1 MAKWVKP
8 LSQVASKSA
17 ASRNL
22 KDEEVVQA
30 LMAQAGVQDK
40 VQKPT
45 FLENLSAAWGAFEW
59 SDDALKALQEGQSLP
74 EAVGNYLVDI
84 PRTLAGVALG
94 KRDWVDPDEGHG
106 VELMKYL
113 GIEEKVPQYIFG
125 TLADIFEPSM
135 AISSTIKGGSKLT
148 KLGTSFLNDV
158 AKVGVKNSDEG
169 VKIIAKTFGKEA
181 GESAAKRL
189 AANDDIMSIASDFMR
204 KSGKSL
210 GFVEDVAPG
219 AYLGL
224 SAESGRK
231 IAGGTIPSYIAKLI
245 DSPVT
250 APFEIGWDVAKKTG
264 LSDTKLV
271 KGLSKGLEKNILD
284 AFVYQRGLKG
294 KGEGL
299 EQFGSKISGINTA
312 SEYASGQKLRKL
324 ENFFNSLPKE
334 QKQEFFE
341 KGIAVYVE
349 IGGGLPQK
357 TTIAEFVDTLKKAK
371 LIVKSDYDEIMK
383 RLDPVVAQTPFGDV
397 PELLK
402 QKTVYGTN
410 LLEDQLGYAY
420 KFVPARLNAMSKQ
433 AAKWNELLNE
443 IGYKGNKVIETAKD
457 IQRFRD
463 AIKKSRLDEQSK
475 EFYNYIA
482 DIFEANLDI
491 EGRRTALGLP
501 NLGLGYIRRNYNI
514 KSINDLPKDIKKN
527 LISRQERM
535 FPSLADLEV
544 YNEFS
549 PTKLEL
555 QTGARGLVNQISYKA
570 GQDQAVK
577 QTYDAYNSLIE
588 QVKMGMMPDFA
599 VKGMGDVPKT
609 WEKTG
614 VPMLDEAGILV
625 NKDTWDVIKDSNKF
639 LLGQTDYNEVFK
651 AFDKINSWWRGWTTA
666 WTVKLPKGVNLPGL
680 GNEIPLNPAYFVR
693 NWMNNKMS
701 MVLYAGMNPAK
712 IPIRMFQANKIWNY
726 LSKGVGGDE
735 KIGNYTV
742 KQIGDAFARQGGLG
756 GTNVEDILRSMGEY
770 KGALGAV
777 KGALGGGELAQK
789 IEVSDKIAI
798 FLDQKLKNI
807 GDVKAMDK
815 VRFAL
820 FDYSQLTD
828 FELEKV
834 KPLFAF
840 YCVPDSAEILTR
852 DGWKHYQDLQ
862 LKEEVLSYNRKK
874 KVMEWTPLRG
884 IASFEH
890 DQELYEFA
898 NKRYSFMFTDEH
910 KWIAREQKTFTK
922 GKWYGGKENLV
933 KANELT
939 TGDSI
944 RVIAPYVTDD
954 NSILTPEQAR
964 LLGWII
970 TDGHIRTS
978 KFSKTYLGAV
988 IYQSP
993 KKFLEE
999 VKEIAGGNIS
1009 KPHLDYGTVCV
1020 SVTKEK
1026 IEPIKKYLKE
1036 YLDNPRGLE
1045 KVVTRL
1051 SKKALEA
1058 MFEAMYKAD
1067 GTVALRRKRDSMFF
1081 AAQKEEVKELFRII
1095 STLLGYRTSSSN
1107 RGTYLSK
1114 RQYLKIEHNLRRK
1127 HYKGVVWCPQ
1137 TDNETWVMRQNGF
1150 ITITGNTWNRKNIES
1165 LFTTLVKD
1173 PKRVKMFDKIF
1184 KGFKQLADEQGT
1196 DIREILPDYLQG
1208 AYSIITGD
1216 KDQVGALYGFGTN
1229 VEAAGELFGRDMK
1242 ESAQNL
1248 FGQLAP
1254 NIRIPL
1260 ELVADFNFFKGKPI
1274 SEDTSAYSMRNLPEN
1289 AKELMGIQGTS
1300 FTTDDGKEVT
1310 TYKMNPTVKY
1320 MVENFRPA
1328 TSMLKLFNI
1337 ASDEGVDN
1345 EMFLDLLNYIT
1356 GIRYQQYDTEYLRR
1370 QLENERYKQRMQMLM
1385 DEGYVNEYKNYY
1397 IPKGD

>member
-1 MAKWVKP
+1 
-8 LSQVASKSA
+8 
-17 ASRNL
+17 
-22 KDEEVVQA
+22 
-30 LMAQAGVQDK
+30 
-40 VQKPT
+40 
-45 FLENLSAAWGAFEW
+45 
-59 SDDALKALQEGQSLP
+59 
-74 EAVGNYLVDI
+74 
-84 PRTLAGVALG
+84 
-94 KRDWVDPDEGHG
+94 
-106 VELMKYL
+106 
-113 GIEEKVPQYIFG
+113 
-125 TLADIFEPSM
+125 
-135 AISSTIKGGSKLT
+135 
-148 KLGTSFLNDV
+148 
-158 AKVGVKNSDEG
+158 
-169 VKIIAKTFGKEA
+169 
-181 GESAAKRL
+181 
-189 AANDDIMSIASDFMR
+189 
-204 KSGKSL
+204 
-210 GFVEDVAPG
+210 
-219 AYLGL
+219 
-224 SAESGRK
+224 
-231 IAGGTIPSYIAKLI
+231 
-245 DSPVT
+245 
-250 APFEIGWDVAKKTG
+250 
-264 LSDTKLV
+264 
-271 KGLSKGLEKNILD
+271 
-284 AFVYQRGLKG
+284 
-294 KGEGL
+294 
-299 EQFGSKISGINTA
+299 GINTA
-312 SEYASGQKLRKL
+312 SEYASGSKLRDL
-324 ENFFNSLPKE
+324 ETFFNKLPKE

-341 KGIAVYVE
+341 KGIADYVE

-357 TTIAEFVDTLKKAK
+357 TTVGEFVETLKEAR
-371 LIVKSDYDEIMK
+371 LIVKSDYDDIIK
-383 RLDPVVAQTPFGDV
+383 RLDPVVAQTPFSEV
-397 PELLK
+397 PKLLK
-402 QKTVYGTN
+402 QKTAYGTG
-410 LLEDQLGYAY
+410 LLEDQLGYAF

-433 AAKWNELLNE
+433 ATKWNSLIEE

-457 IQRFRD
+457 VQMFRD
-463 AIKKSRLDEQSK
+463 AIKRSRLDEQSK
-475 EFYNYIA
+475 EFYNKYIA
-482 DIFEANLDI
+482 DIFEANLNI
-491 EGRRTALGLP
+491 EGRRTALGLAD
-501 NLGLGYIRRNYNI
+501 LGPGYIRRSYNI
-514 KSINDLPKDIKKN
+514 KSINDLPKDVKKN

-535 FPSLADLEV
+535 LPSLADLEV

-599 VKGMGDVPKT
+599 VRGMGDIPKT

-614 VPMLDEAGILV
+614 VPMLDDAGILV
-625 NKDTWDVIKDSNKF
+625 NKDTWDIIKDSNKF
-639 LLGQTDYNEVFK
+639 LLGQTDYNEMFK
-651 AFDKINSWWRGWTTA
+651 AFDKMNSWWRGWTTA
-666 WTVKLPKGVNLPGL
+666 WTAKLPKGVNLPGL

-701 MVLYAGMNPAK
+701 MALYAGMNPAE
-712 IPIRMFQANKIWNY
+712 IPTRMFQSKKVWDY
-726 LSKGVGGDE
+726 LSKGVGGEE

-770 KGALGAV
+770 EGALGAV

-798 FLDQKLKNI
+798 FLDQKLKNV

-815 VRFAL
+815 ARFAL
-820 FDYSQLTD
+820 FDYTQLTD

-1009 KPHLDYGTVCV
+1009 KPHPDYGTVCV

-1026 IEPIKKYLKE
+1026 IEPIKKYLRE
-1036 YLDNPRGLE
+1036 YLDNPRSLE

-1067 GTVALRRKRDSMFF
+1067 GTVALHRKRDSMFF

-1165 LFTTLVKD
+1165 LFTTMVKD
-1173 PKRVKMFDKIF
+1173 PKRVKAFDKIF
-1184 KGFKQLADEQGT
+1184 KGFKQLADEQDT
-1196 DIREILPDYLQG
+1196 DIKEILPDYLRG
-1208 AYSIITGD
+1208 AYSVITGGGE
-1216 KDQVGALYGFGTN
+1216 QVGALYGFGTN

-1289 AKELMGIQGTS
+1289 AKSLMGINGTT
-1300 FTTDDGKEVT
+1300 FTTD
-1310 TYKMNPTVKY
+1310 
-1320 MVENFRPA
+1320 
-1328 TSMLKLFNI
+1328 
-1337 ASDEGVDN
+1337 
-1345 EMFLDLLNYIT
+1345 
-1356 GIRYQQYDTEYLRR
+1356 
-1370 QLENERYKQRMQMLM
+1370 
-1385 DEGYVNEYKNYY
+1385 
-1397 IPKGD
+1397 

>member
-45 FLENLSAAWGAFEW
+45 FLENLSAALGAFEW

-148 KLGTSFLNDV
+148 KLGASFLDDV
-158 AKVGVKNSDEG
+158 AKVGVKNPDEG

-231 IAGGTIPSYIAKLI
+231 IAEGTIPSYIAKLV

-264 LSDTKLV
+264 LSDTKLA
-271 KGLSKGLEKNILD
+271 KGLSKGLEKNVLD
-284 AFVYQRGLKG
+284 AFVYQKGLKG

-324 ENFFNSLPKE
+324 ENFFNNLPKE

-341 KGIAVYVE
+341 KGIADYVE

-357 TTIAEFVDTLKKAK
+357 TTVAEFVDTLKEAK

-397 PELLK
+397 PKLLK
-402 QKTVYGTN
+402 QKTAYGTN

-433 AAKWNELLNE
+433 ATKWNELLNE

-457 IQRFRD
+457 VQRFRD
-463 AIKKSRLDEQSK
+463 AIKRSRLDEQSK
-475 EFYNYIA
+475 EFYNRYIA

-491 EGRRTALGLP
+491 EGKRTALGLAD
-501 NLGLGYIRRNYNI
+501 LGPGYIRRSYNI
-514 KSINDLPKDIKKN
+514 KSVNDLPKDIKKN

-535 FPSLADLEV
+535 LPSLADLEV

-639 LLGQTDYNEVFK
+639 LLGETDYNEVFK

-701 MVLYAGMNPAK
+701 MALYAGMNPAE
-712 IPIRMFQANKIWNY
+712 IPTRMFQAKKVWNY
-726 LSKGVGGDE
+726 LSKGAGGDE

-742 KQIGDAFARQGGLG
+742 KQIGDAFAQQGGLG
-756 GTNVEDILRSMGEY
+756 GTNVEDILKSMGEY
-770 KGALGAV
+770 EGALGAV

-852 DGWKHYQDLQ
+852 DGWKHYQDLEI
-862 LKEEVLSYNRKK
+862 KEEVLSYNRKK
-874 KVMEWTPLRG
+874 EVMEWTPLKG
-884 IASFEH
+884 IATFEH

-910 KWIAREQKTFTK
+910 KWVTKQYDKTEALK
-922 GKWYGGKENLV
+922 
-933 KANELT
+933 KANQLN
-939 TGDSI
+939 TGDSL
-944 RVIAPYVTDD
+944 RVLAPYVSKGE
-954 NSILTPEQAR
+954 SILTPEQAR
-964 LLGWII
+964 LLGWCL
-970 TDGHIRTS
+970 TDSCIRTRKNIIRRDFLRVTLCQHPS
-978 KFSKTYLGAV
+978 KFLS
-988 IYQSP
+988 
-993 KKFLEE
+993 E
-999 VKEIAGGNIS
+999 VKEIAGGKPS
-1009 KPHLDYGTVCV
+1009 KPHPTSGTVYV
-1020 SVTKEK
+1020 PVLKERL
-1026 IEPIKKYLKE
+1026 EPIRE
-1036 YLDNPRGLE
+1036 YLLDRSKLPGL
-1045 KVVTRL
+1045 VTRL
-1051 SKKALEA
+1051 SKEALKA
-1058 MFEAMYKAD
+1058 MFDAMYKAD
-1067 GTVALRRKRDSMFF
+1067 GTVSLRRGARDSMFF
-1081 AAQKEEVKELFRII
+1081 ASQDKDKREIFRLIA
-1095 STLLGYRTSSSN
+1095 TLLGYRTSISK
-1107 RGTYLSK
+1107 RGCYLSK
-1114 RQYLKIEHNLRRK
+1114 RQYLKVAYNLKRK

-1216 KDQVGALYGFGTN
+1216 KGQVGALYGFGTN
-1229 VEAAGELFGRDMK
+1229 IEAAGELFGRDLK

-1385 DEGYVNEYKNYY
+1385 DEGYVSEYKNYY
-1397 IPKGD
+1397 IPKEK

>member
-45 FLENLSAAWGAFEW
+45 FLENVSAAFGAFRW
-59 SDDALKALQEGQSLP
+59 TDDALKALQEGQSFP

-94 KRDWVDPDEGHG
+94 KRDWVDPDEGYG

-113 GIEEKVPQYIFG
+113 GVEEKLPQYLLG

-135 AISSTIKGGSKLT
+135 AISGTIKGGTKLT
-148 KLGTSFLNDV
+148 ELGVSFLDDV

-169 VKIIAKTFGKEA
+169 LKLIAKTFGKEA
-181 GESAAKRL
+181 GESAVKRL
-189 AANDDIMSIASDFMR
+189 AANDDIMSIASDFVQ
-204 KSGKSL
+204 KSGKGL

-219 AYLGL
+219 AYLGF
-224 SAESGRK
+224 SAETGRK

-264 LSDTKLV
+264 LTDTKLV

-284 AFVYQRGLKG
+284 SFVYQKGLKK
-294 KGEGL
+294 KGPEL
-299 EQFGSKISGINTA
+299 AEFGSKISGINTA
-312 SEYASGQKLRKL
+312 SEYASGSKLRDL
-324 ENFFNSLPKE
+324 EAFFNKLPKE

-341 KGIAVYVE
+341 KGIADYIE

-357 TTIAEFVDTLKKAK
+357 TTVREFVETLKEAK
-371 LIVKSDYDEIMK
+371 LIVKSDYDDIIK
-383 RLDPVVAQTPFGDV
+383 RLDPVVAQTPFSEV
-397 PELLK
+397 PKLLK
-402 QKTVYGTN
+402 QKTAYGTS
-410 LLEDQLGYAY
+410 LLEDQLGYAF

-433 AAKWNELLNE
+433 AAKWNSLLEE

-457 IQRFRD
+457 VQRFRD
-463 AIKKSRLDEQSK
+463 AIKRSKLDEQSK
-475 EFYNYIA
+475 EFYNRYIA
-482 DIFEANLDI
+482 DIFEANLNI
-491 EGRRTALGLP
+491 EGRRTALGLAD
-501 NLGLGYIRRNYNI
+501 LGPGYIRRSYNI
-514 KSINDLPKDIKKN
+514 KSINDLPKDVKKN

-535 FPSLADLEV
+535 LPSLADLEV

-577 QTYDAYNSLIE
+577 LTYDAYNSLIE

-599 VKGMGDVPKT
+599 IKGMGDIPKT

-614 VPMLDEAGILV
+614 VPMLDDAGILV
-625 NKDTWDVIKDSNKF
+625 NKDTWDIIKDSNKF
-639 LLGQTDYNEVFK
+639 LLGQTDYNEMFK
-651 AFDKINSWWRGWTTA
+651 AFDKMNSWWRGWTTA
-666 WTVKLPKGVNLPGL
+666 WTIKLPKGVNLPGL

-701 MVLYAGMNPAK
+701 MMLYAGMNPAE
-712 IPIRMFQANKIWNY
+712 IPTRMFQSKKVWNY
-726 LSKGVGGDE
+726 LSKGVGGEE

-770 KGALGAV
+770 EGALGAV

-798 FLDQKLKNI
+798 FIDQKLKNI

-815 VRFAL
+815 ARFAL
-820 FDYSQLTD
+820 FDYTQLTD

-840 YCVPDSAEILTR
+840 Y
-852 DGWKHYQDLQ
+852 
-862 LKEEVLSYNRKK
+862 
-874 KVMEWTPLRG
+874 
-884 IASFEH
+884 
-890 DQELYEFA
+890 
-898 NKRYSFMFTDEH
+898 
-910 KWIAREQKTFTK
+910 
-922 GKWYGGKENLV
+922 
-933 KANELT
+933 
-939 TGDSI
+939 
-944 RVIAPYVTDD
+944 
-954 NSILTPEQAR
+954 
-964 LLGWII
+964 
-970 TDGHIRTS
+970 
-978 KFSKTYLGAV
+978 
-988 IYQSP
+988 
-993 KKFLEE
+993 
-999 VKEIAGGNIS
+999 
-1009 KPHLDYGTVCV
+1009 
-1020 SVTKEK
+1020 
-1026 IEPIKKYLKE
+1026 
-1036 YLDNPRGLE
+1036 
-1045 KVVTRL
+1045 
-1051 SKKALEA
+1051 
-1058 MFEAMYKAD
+1058 
-1067 GTVALRRKRDSMFF
+1067 
-1081 AAQKEEVKELFRII
+1081 
-1095 STLLGYRTSSSN
+1095 
-1107 RGTYLSK
+1107 
-1114 RQYLKIEHNLRRK
+1114 
-1127 HYKGVVWCPQ
+1127 
-1137 TDNETWVMRQNGF
+1137 
-1150 ITITGNTWNRKNIES
+1150 TWNRRNIES
-1165 LFTTLVKD
+1165 LFTTMVKD
-1173 PKRVKMFDKIF
+1173 PKRVKAFDKIF
-1184 KGFKQLADEQGT
+1184 KGFKQLADEQDT
-1196 DIREILPDYLQG
+1196 DIKEILPDYLQG
-1208 AYSIITGD
+1208 AYSIITGGGE
-1216 KDQVGALYGFGTN
+1216 QVGAIYGFGTN

-1289 AKELMGIQGTS
+1289 AKKLMGIDSTT
-1300 FTTDDGKEVT
+1300 FTTDSGKEVT

-1320 MVENFRPA
+1320 LVENFRPA
-1328 TSMLKLFNI
+1328 TSLLKLFNV
-1337 ASDEGVDN
+1337 ATDEGLDN
-1345 EMFLDLLNYIT
+1345 EMFLDLLNYVT